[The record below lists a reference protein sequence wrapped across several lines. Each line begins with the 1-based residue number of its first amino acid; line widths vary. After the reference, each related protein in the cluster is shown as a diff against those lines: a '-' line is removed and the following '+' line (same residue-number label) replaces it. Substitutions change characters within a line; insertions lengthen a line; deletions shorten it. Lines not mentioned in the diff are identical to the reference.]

1 MYRDPFTA
9 VVMEMPVTARTSED
23 GSRTLSESSHTP
35 TRNKNIS
42 YKSRPK
48 FVHCYSPIWLFQ
60 LSCLSC
66 WGRKTSCS
74 QTLFIHLCLPQHLL
88 GWIGSLLVHN
98 QGAQTPCFSPSW
110 CVMKSQGPPSGW
122 ARKTD
127 PGWTFA
133 SSYKG
138 WRHWC
143 GFTIPEQ
150 QTNEQYSSCI
160 YNDINLGL
168 SAESSSLASWS
179 LLSQSLDTC

>member
-122 ARKTD
+122 ARTQAGPLQVLTKDGDIGVDSQYQNSKLMSRT
-127 PGWTFA
+127 
-133 SSYKG
+133 
-138 WRHWC
+138 HHV
-143 GFTIPEQ
+143 FTMIL
-150 QTNEQYSSCI
+150 T
-160 YNDINLGL
+160 
-168 SAESSSLASWS
+168 
-179 LLSQSLDTC
+179 